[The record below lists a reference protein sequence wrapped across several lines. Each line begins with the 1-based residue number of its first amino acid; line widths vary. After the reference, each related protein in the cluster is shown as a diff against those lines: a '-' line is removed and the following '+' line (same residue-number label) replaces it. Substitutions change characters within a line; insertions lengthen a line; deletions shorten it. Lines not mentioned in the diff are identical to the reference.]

1 MLILLIS
8 SFTNNNNQFQPKVVT
23 NLERA
28 HFLMGEGL
36 DDDEAGD
43 YEDAVEHYKEAVEL
57 CIKAKNATKDSELQK
72 KLAKLA
78 TEALDR

>member
-1 MLILLIS
+1 
-8 SFTNNNNQFQPKVVT
+8 
-23 NLERA
+23 
-28 HFLMGEGL
+28 MGEGL

-43 YEDAVEHYKEAVEL
+43 YEGAVEHYKEAVEL